1 LYDRAPL
8 SFANKINADFPSISD
23 GVSVWRLLISEL
35 IHDALIHDAA
45 AARPKD
51 NHRLLIAAALPVAF
65 AGDANATTGVL
76 EQTISRTIGPSG
88 NHWLPQALTLITARS
103 RGILSV
109 MRTSVALPPLQGKG
123 APMRRRSPPHTFDQR
138 LNEQKARVEA
148 ELAITEPGPQRDL
161 LALKLRQIET
171 AREIEDW
178 LSSKG
183 PQPSSRRAEPV

>member
-1 LYDRAPL
+1 VHQGAPTFL
-8 SFANKINADFPSISD
+8 DERF
-23 GVSVWRLLISEL
+23 GLISEL
-35 IHDALIHDAA
+35 ILHAA
-45 AARPKD
+45 VGRMP
-51 NHRLLIAAALPVAF
+51 L

-123 APMRRRSPPHTFDQR
+123 APMRRQFKPHTFDQR
-138 LNEQKARVEA
+138 LNEAKARIEA
-148 ELAITEPGPQRDL
+148 ELKPTAPGPQRDL

-178 LSSKG
+178 RSSKG